1 MTVESLKNDRIKLK
15 SVEVERDYTLNSIL
29 KVVFSKCN
37 ISVIYGENGCGKTT
51 ILKLI
56 NAFLAQNDSIFEQEK
71 VLSMSITF
79 SLNGEENKVSVKKS
93 EKEEVIKDED
103 GKAIKCI
110 TRYYDWEEYRES
122 KLSDMTSILFGVNR
136 GITTNSSISEDEICD
151 CILKSRFRRNF
162 KDSHELI
169 VFSHMLKRNLN
180 MNERRRR
187 GRKIRSSLDLSA
199 SNLNIDSI
207 SMDVIEEVLVERYRI
222 AKMVI
227 NDKVR
232 KALFDTLADAC
243 DSLDD
248 NDITEEKYHEVLLK
262 NKDRLISALSS
273 GETNTLSDRI
283 VEILKNVD
291 EQKDNFENS
300 ENPLLKKLIVNMSKE
315 LNKESGYIQAINK
328 LEEVFNEYI
337 GPKKFLQ
344 ITDESVTVKFCGSEE
359 SHRIE
364 ALSSG
369 ERHLLVLLTIFVIE
383 GNRRQLF
390 MVDEPEISLNMIWQR
405 KLLPLL
411 GELAPNAEIIVASH
425 SPSIA
430 RANSNYLVGV
440 NNGRSDEE

>member
-71 VLSMSITF
+71 VLSISITF

-180 MNERRRR
+180 MNVAKEK
-187 GRKIRSSLDLSA
+187 RK
-199 SNLNIDSI
+199 
-207 SMDVIEEVLVERYRI
+207 
-222 AKMVI
+222 
-227 NDKVR
+227 
-232 KALFDTLADAC
+232 
-243 DSLDD
+243 
-248 NDITEEKYHEVLLK
+248 K
-262 NKDRLISALSS
+262 NQ
-273 GETNTLSDRI
+273 E
-283 VEILKNVD
+283 
-291 EQKDNFENS
+291 
-300 ENPLLKKLIVNMSKE
+300 
-315 LNKESGYIQAINK
+315 
-328 LEEVFNEYI
+328 
-337 GPKKFLQ
+337 
-344 ITDESVTVKFCGSEE
+344 
-359 SHRIE
+359 
-364 ALSSG
+364 
-369 ERHLLVLLTIFVIE
+369 
-383 GNRRQLF
+383 
-390 MVDEPEISLNMIWQR
+390 
-405 KLLPLL
+405 
-411 GELAPNAEIIVASH
+411 
-425 SPSIA
+425 
-430 RANSNYLVGV
+430 
-440 NNGRSDEE
+440 